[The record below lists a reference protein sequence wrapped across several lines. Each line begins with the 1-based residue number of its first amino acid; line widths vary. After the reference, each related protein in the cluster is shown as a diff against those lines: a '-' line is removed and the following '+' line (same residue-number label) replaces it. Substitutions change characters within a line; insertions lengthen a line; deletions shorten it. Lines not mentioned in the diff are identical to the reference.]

1 MVRIPKLL
9 LTATLWVPLAAT
21 LDGAEWPHYA
31 RDPARSAITNR
42 AARDLDTLRW
52 SVSPAPDEEYVWRSG
67 PVVHD
72 GYVFINARH
81 YDPNNVQDG
90 NLLIA
95 YDVFDG
101 ARRWATPIE
110 IDVWDSWSS
119 PAVDVRNQTVLLGS
133 GQTLYALDSA
143 TGVIAWQTPLEKE
156 VVNASPVV
164 STDLSN
170 NGTPANRVFIT
181 DYSGFG
187 TDGTLYAINVDPSH
201 PLDNPYEPGQIVWT
215 ARLPGTCGNTPAYA
229 DGIVYVASTGG
240 TVAAFH
246 GLDGS
251 PVWENPIDL
260 SGYPPYSGFYG
271 GLCIRN
277 GFVYAALYVFYGT
290 GNNAGLFKLDAA
302 DGHVVWVAPC
312 ERSASIPVV
321 TDDGRIYLSAGLA
334 GFGSAV
340 KVQAFQ
346 DHGQSV
352 ALLWDTHADTGGE
365 LVVGGWT
372 HQLVYARG
380 YLYTGTPRDEPDNYF
395 LPYTDLYI
403 LDASTTPDDPCF
415 IVAHCHG
422 TGGSPAMADGTLYSI
437 GEDGLLAFEPS
448 PACLADLDADGL
460 VGLSDLATLLG
471 AYRTARGEPGFIS
484 DADLNRDGRV
494 DLVDLAALL
503 AVYGEACP

>member
-1 MVRIPKLL
+1 
-9 LTATLWVPLAAT
+9 
-21 LDGAEWPHYA
+21 
-31 RDPARSAITNR
+31 
-42 AARDLDTLRW
+42 
-52 SVSPAPDEEYVWRSG
+52 
-67 PVVHD
+67 
-72 GYVFINARH
+72 
-81 YDPNNVQDG
+81 
-90 NLLIA
+90 
-95 YDVFDG
+95 
-101 ARRWATPIE
+101 
-110 IDVWDSWSS
+110 
-119 PAVDVRNQTVLLGS
+119 
-133 GQTLYALDSA
+133 
-143 TGVIAWQTPLEKE
+143 
-156 VVNASPVV
+156 
-164 STDLSN
+164 
-170 NGTPANRVFIT
+170 
-181 DYSGFG
+181 
-187 TDGTLYAINVDPSH
+187 
-201 PLDNPYEPGQIVWT
+201 
-215 ARLPGTCGNTPAYA
+215 
-229 DGIVYVASTGG
+229 
-240 TVAAFH
+240 
-246 GLDGS
+246 
-251 PVWENPIDL
+251 
-260 SGYPPYSGFYG
+260 
-271 GLCIRN
+271 
-277 GFVYAALYVFYGT
+277 
-290 GNNAGLFKLDAA
+290 
-302 DGHVVWVAPC
+302 VVWVAPC

-422 TGGSPAMADGTLYSI
+422 TGGSPAMADGTVYSI